1 MSGCEME
8 MEREVMDVETG
19 LEIEK
24 LTTVEVEQV
33 SNNLEKTPRERQQ
46 QKK

>member
-1 MSGCEME
+1 ME